1 MLWEK
6 ELSQRL
12 LRVIPLSKKQI
23 KYVKEPEQPD
33 EELLTRKVLLAL
45 AKKVC
50 EKREPVKLR
59 EIVADLY
66 DPVTKREMDV
76 VRLLIKKTLIPS
88 GIVEKLHVG
97 KKDVRYLLNAYRFQ
111 ETRKVRSSSGQ
122 VIWEPVGAVIDIP
135 REHFPIPSEL
145 LQLLICKTSLDRVM
159 KKIDEDFG
167 SGKINETLCH
177 TMRREYEGLMEDVC
191 ERLKEYDELVKLLGL
206 DH

>member
-1 MLWEK
+1 MSWEK

-12 LRVIPLSKKQI
+12 LRVLPLSKKHI
-23 KYVKEPEQPD
+23 KYVKEPQQPD
-33 EELLTRKVLLAL
+33 EELLTHKVLLAL

-59 EIVADLY
+59 EIVDDLY

-97 KKDVRYLLNAYRFQ
+97 KKDVRYLLIAYRFQ

-122 VIWEPVGAVIDIP
+122 VIREPVGAVIEIP

-145 LQLLICKTSLDRVM
+145 LQLLICKTSLDCVL
-159 KKIDEDFG
+159 KKIDDDFG
-167 SGKINETLCH
+167 SGKISETLCH
-177 TMRREYEGLMEDVC
+177 TMRSEYEGLMEDTC
-191 ERLKEYDELVKLLGL
+191 EKLKDYDELVKLLGL
-206 DH
+206 DR